1 MFAMDEDQAARVLV
15 VPAGEIGDRVAARIA
30 ARLSSIKS
38 LPGLAPLD
46 EASSAVADS
55 DMLIIVSGLED
66 GAAAVRAAQYA
77 ALAMKSASCQVSIAL
92 VAKSSVSRSGPVF
105 ESIKALRCC
114 VDALFQVSGESLSA
128 LDESAPQVVTAGAV
142 EEYLVRLVAT
152 TIARMTIEDGIIC
165 LDYADIKAIMTD
177 GGSGAFVG
185 IGMSKDASEAAR
197 KSLQSLRRQG
207 MEPGRSPG
215 VLVAVCGSTNMTMDQ
230 FDEASV
236 IVHGAVHEEANI
248 ITGILIDDELAGN
261 IRVVV
266 MAKEGRRSD
275 QPEKR

>member
-1 MFAMDEDQAARVLV
+1 MFTMDEDQAARVLV
-15 VPAGEIGDRVAARIA
+15 VPAGEVGNRVAARIA
-30 ARLSSIKS
+30 GRLPSIQCLS
-38 LPGLAPLD
+38 ALAPLD
-46 EASSAVADS
+46 ESSSAVAES

-92 VAKSSVSRSGPVF
+92 VAKSSVLRSGPVF

-128 LDESAPQVVTAGAV
+128 LDDSAPQVVTVGAL

-152 TIARMTIEDGIIC
+152 TIARMTIENGIIC
-165 LDYADIKAIMTD
+165 LDYADIKAIMSE
-177 GGSGAFVG
+177 GGSGAYVGVG
-185 IGMSKDASEAAR
+185 ISQNAREAAR
-197 KSLQSLRRQG
+197 KSLQALSRQG

-215 VLVAVCGSTNMTMDQ
+215 VLVAVCGSTSMTMDQ
-230 FDEASV
+230 FDEAAV
-236 IVHGAVHEEANI
+236 LVHEAVDEEANI

-261 IRVVV
+261 IRVVI
-266 MAKEGRRSD
+266 MAKEGRRND
-275 QPEKR
+275 